1 MNKNYNKIHIVAI
14 AQVLGIWAIL
24 GLIWYL
30 YYNYL

>member
-1 MNKNYNKIHIVAI
+1 MNKNYKIHIVAI

-30 YYNYL
+30 CYNYL